1 MGVVT
6 AYTSEVVFRIQ
17 YARLHLLPTFQSRL
31 VIELPEAV
39 FTREMVLFSHLQQN
53 VPEASQKNELSRTV
67 FWIPSLCI
75 GLRRNAFPR
84 VIQTYQSISCF
95 LGFAVLTTYNAF
107 PSASSSPASP
117 PKSYS
122 FLGLFL
128 SDLKSCPSSP
138 CPLLCSCVSSI
149 WSLEHF
155 KPIPFKDFSLAVSL

>member
-1 MGVVT
+1 M
-6 AYTSEVVFRIQ
+6 
-17 YARLHLLPTFQSRL
+17 LPTFQSRL

-39 FTREMVLFSHLQQN
+39 FTREMVLFSQLQQN
-53 VPEASQKNELSRTV
+53 VPEASQKNEFSHTV

-84 VIQTYQSISCF
+84 VTQIYQSISCF
-95 LGFAVLTTYNAF
+95 LAFAVLTTYNAF
-107 PSASSSPASP
+107 PSGSSPASS

-138 CPLLCSCVSSI
+138 CPFLCSYVSSI